1 MNIAIIK
8 SREIRLVNFFSN
20 IANRWLFS
28 KKLNHF
34 LQKILYCTFDIFA
47 PQRAFWP
54 EYTRPGTKGMASKS
68 NSTKIRLR
76 CHYKRTKTHKKYHK
90 KWPYQTNLLPSLQIG
105 YHLNTQGHN
114 FFIPSLQITLTIFTM
129 MTLLATLSMFTILTM
144 FN

>member
-76 CHYKRTKTHKKYHK
+76 CHYKRTKTHKKTIKNDLTTQTYYPPFKLDIIWIHK
-90 KWPYQTNLLPSLQIG
+90 VITFSFHPYKSHWPYLPWWPYWPRWACS
-105 YHLNTQGHN
+105 
-114 FFIPSLQITLTIFTM
+114 PS
-129 MTLLATLSMFTILTM
+129 
-144 FN
+144 